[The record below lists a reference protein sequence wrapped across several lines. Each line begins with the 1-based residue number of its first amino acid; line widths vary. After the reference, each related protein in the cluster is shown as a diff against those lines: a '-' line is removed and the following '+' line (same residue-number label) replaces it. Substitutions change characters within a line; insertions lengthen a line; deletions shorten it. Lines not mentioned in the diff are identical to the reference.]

1 MTLKKQSIRS
11 NMLIKVDNEVV
22 SKDEVITMSQL
33 WTEKQTT
40 FFKKMLKQGGKFKIN
55 GVPFEVSVQ
64 QRVDIKSDGNLAG
77 PITKIPGGGRF

>member
-33 WTEKQTT
+33 WTEKQIT

-77 PITKIPGGGRF
+77 PIIKIPGDGRF